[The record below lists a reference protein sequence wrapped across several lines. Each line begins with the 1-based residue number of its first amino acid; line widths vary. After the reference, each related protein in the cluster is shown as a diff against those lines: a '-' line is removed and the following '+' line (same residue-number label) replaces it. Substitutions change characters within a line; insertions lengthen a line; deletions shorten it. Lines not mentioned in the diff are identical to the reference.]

1 MRWESSGT
9 IQSWI
14 GERRGQPWAGSI
26 FPPAVTD
33 FADTSVKAMT
43 HGSLPVFTQLWMVP
57 RWTYTSPA
65 LRCTFPTSSSISIS
79 PDMTTA

>member
-14 GERRGQPWAGSI
+14 GEELSPGQAASSRPRS
-26 FPPAVTD
+26 PD

-57 RWTYTSPA
+57 RWTNTSPA